1 MDRPGRGVQSDATH
15 ALVEDSDLI
24 RRHAAALHLALML
37 ADAITAIAL
46 FIGLSMIRFG
56 PEAWQATWA
65 TAGIDGRLAA
75 LLYGISLVAVL
86 WIQGLYRLRV
96 RWSRRREALDVLFAV
111 LLLAVVVFTAL
122 FLFKLPNVS
131 RLFLVLLFPSQALLT
146 IAGRNVI
153 RVIFLNMRASGRNT
167 RYMLIVGA
175 NPQAETF
182 ADLMA
187 RHIELGLEPIGY
199 LAGPADQA
207 SGDDGHV
214 RRPVLGELNEIEA
227 ILHGAVVDEVA
238 ICLAAA
244 DHAMVEPIARL
255 CEDEGRVVR
264 IPMVEPG
271 LMLPGGRLEEIEGV
285 SVLSLVYGPD
295 RTLGMIAKRAIDV
308 LLALIG
314 LVVLSPVLLLV
325 ALAIL
330 VRDGAPVFFRQERV
344 GLHGRPFQVV
354 KFRTMVPDA
363 EDQLSELEALNEIR
377 GPAFKLTDDP
387 RLTRT
392 GGWLRRTSIDELPQL
407 WNVLRGEMSLVG
419 PRPPL
424 PSEVLDY
431 DIWHRRRLSMQPGIT
446 GLWQVAARREAD
458 FDRWVRLDLDYIDRW
473 SLWLDLKIMVRTIPA
488 VLAGEGR

>member
-1 MDRPGRGVQSDATH
+1 MF
-15 ALVEDSDLI
+15 
-24 RRHAAALHLALML
+24 

-46 FIGLSMIRFG
+46 FIGLSMVRFG
-56 PEAWQATWA
+56 TDSWERVWA
-65 TAGIDGRLAA
+65 SAGIDGRLAA
-75 LLYGISLVAVL
+75 LLYGLALVAVL

-131 RLFLVLLFPSQALLT
+131 RLFLVLLFPAQALLT
-146 IAGRNVI
+146 IASRNAI

-175 NPQAETF
+175 NPAAETF

-199 LAGPADQA
+199 LAGPADRS
-207 SGDDGHV
+207 SGDDQGV
-214 RRPVLGELNEIEA
+214 RRPVLGELNEIET

-238 ICLAAA
+238 ICLAGP
-244 DHAMVEPIARL
+244 DRAMVEPIARL

-264 IPMVEPG
+264 IPMVGPG
-271 LMLPGGRLEEIEGV
+271 LMLPGGRLEEIEGMA
-285 SVLSLVYGPD
+285 VLSLVYGPD
-295 RTLGMIAKRAIDV
+295 RTLSMLTKRAIDIV
-308 LLALIG
+308 LALAG
-314 LVVLSPVLLLV
+314 LILLSPVLLVV
-325 ALAIL
+325 ALVIRL
-330 VRDGAPVFFRQERV
+330 RDGAPVLFRQERV
-344 GLHGRPFQVV
+344 GLHGRPFDVI

-363 EDQLSELEALNEIR
+363 EAQLAELEALNEIR

-387 RLTRT
+387 RLTHT

-407 WNVLRGEMSLVG
+407 WNVVRGEMSLVG

-424 PSEVLDY
+424 PSEVHDY
-431 DIWHRRRLSMQPGIT
+431 DIWHRRRLSMHPGIT
-446 GLWQVAARREAD
+446 GLWQVAARRESD

-473 SLWLDLKIMVRTIPA
+473 SLWLDLKIMLRTIPA
-488 VLAGEGR
+488 VITGEGR